1 MNDEAEK
8 DVLRVLVV
16 ENEKLN
22 RERTEANA
30 TAMKADEAIGD
41 AEKLLEKLGKPSP
54 ERNSSELAPFPI
66 DLPRLRTWE
75 EIVREARLE
84 VPGELSFADI
94 LSPAEMAA
102 ATDQVSRWNAEFA
115 GLHHLTRYDYAV
127 AGTAG
132 ILAGLADILLVQVPK
147 HPGFLGGPAVEGG
160 WLSNIMKDKFGELL
174 PKSTIHELEQNYPV
188 PFDPSTNFGLA
199 VPVVGL
205 GPRTHRMQSLG
216 HDPVLG
222 WVFGVR
228 DVLKGGFTAIG
239 SDGRLVIQS
248 VPGWEPEEF
257 GVGMF
262 VKVLEAFNLV
272 AGHFVSDVATPA
284 GLPPPLFGLLQFLQQ
299 GVIKEHSIADI
310 ARGMYR
316 SGYDF
321 RHFLAGGVTVA
332 IIEVF
337 VRTAWTVRELSE
349 GKKLADA
356 LPVASHPR
364 LRSGLF
370 LAHSVATA
378 VNAGK
383 VAVTDSPLSLNW
395 AQWLAFFR
403 YLLPQMYWLL
413 VGQEIDRAAF
423 VQEKQDESW
432 KQLDE
437 ELAYAWTTAFG
448 PDSQAVL

>member
-1 MNDEAEK
+1 
-8 DVLRVLVV
+8 
-16 ENEKLN
+16 
-22 RERTEANA
+22 
-30 TAMKADEAIGD
+30 
-41 AEKLLEKLGKPSP
+41 
-54 ERNSSELAPFPI
+54 
-66 DLPRLRTWE
+66 
-75 EIVREARLE
+75 
-84 VPGELSFADI
+84 
-94 LSPAEMAA
+94 
-102 ATDQVSRWNAEFA
+102 
-115 GLHHLTRYDYAV
+115 
-127 AGTAG
+127 
-132 ILAGLADILLVQVPK
+132 
-147 HPGFLGGPAVEGG
+147 
-160 WLSNIMKDKFGELL
+160 
-174 PKSTIHELEQNYPV
+174 
-188 PFDPSTNFGLA
+188 
-199 VPVVGL
+199 
-205 GPRTHRMQSLG
+205 
-216 HDPVLG
+216 
-222 WVFGVR
+222 
-228 DVLKGGFTAIG
+228 
-239 SDGRLVIQS
+239 
-248 VPGWEPEEF
+248 
-257 GVGMF
+257 MF